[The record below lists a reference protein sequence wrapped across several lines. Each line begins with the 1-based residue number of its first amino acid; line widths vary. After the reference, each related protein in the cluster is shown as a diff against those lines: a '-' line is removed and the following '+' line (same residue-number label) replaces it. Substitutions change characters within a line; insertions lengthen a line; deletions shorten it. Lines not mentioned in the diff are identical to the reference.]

1 MKKLAV
7 YLVDDHILFLEGIRF
22 LLSSLDS
29 VTAVYD
35 AHNGEELLAGFAQ
48 HPANLVLL
56 DIEMPGMNGI
66 QAAREL
72 KQHYPSVKIIAL
84 SMYSDEQYYAGMI
97 EAGADGFLLKNSSF
111 SVVKRAID
119 EVMSG
124 RNYFSQEIVQSLV
137 KNRQKADDSNQQ
149 HPITDRETEVL
160 RLICEGLSNSE
171 IAEKLQLSRRTV
183 DKHRENLLEKTN
195 SKNTVAL
202 VLFAIRQG
210 YYALD

>member
-1 MKKLAV
+1 MKKIAV
-7 YLVDDHILFLEGIRF
+7 YLVDDHVLFLEGIRF

-29 VTAVYD
+29 VAAVFE
-35 AHNGEELLAGFAQ
+35 AHNGQELLESFSQ
-48 HPANLVLL
+48 HQADLVLL

-66 QAAREL
+66 EAAREL
-72 KQHYPSVKIIAL
+72 KQSYPEVKIIAL

-97 EAGADGFLLKNSSF
+97 EAGADGFLLKNSNF

-137 KNRQKADDSNQQ
+137 KNRQKPGEPSQP
-149 HPITDRETEVL
+149 HPITERETEVL
-160 RLICEGLSNSE
+160 RLICEGLSNAE

-183 DKHRENLLEKTN
+183 DKHRENLLEKTH

-202 VLFAIRQG
+202 VLFAIKQG
-210 YYALD
+210 YYAVE

>member
-1 MKKLAV
+1 MKKIVV
-7 YLVDDHILFLEGIRF
+7 YLADDHILFLEGIRF

-29 VTAVYD
+29 VAAVFE
-35 AHNGEELLAGFAQ
+35 AHSGQELLEGFSQ
-48 HPANLVLL
+48 HPADLVLL

-66 QAAREL
+66 EAAREL
-72 KQHYPSVKIIAL
+72 KQSYPEVKIIAL

-137 KNRQKADDSNQQ
+137 KNRQKPDEPSQQ
-149 HPITDRETEVL
+149 HPITERETEVL
-160 RLICEGLSNSE
+160 RLICEGLSNAE
-171 IAEKLQLSRRTV
+171 IAEKLRLSRRTV
-183 DKHRENLLEKTN
+183 DKHRENLLEKTH

>member
-1 MKKLAV
+1 MKKISV

-22 LLSSLDS
+22 LLSSLDF
-29 VTAVYD
+29 VETVFE
-35 AHNGEELLAGFAQ
+35 AHNGQELLDGFVLY
-48 HPANLVLL
+48 PADLVLL

-72 KQHYPSVKIIAL
+72 KQRYPEVKIIAL
-84 SMYSDEQYYAGMI
+84 SMYSDQQYYAGMI

-119 EVMSG
+119 EVVSG

-137 KNRQKADDSNQQ
+137 KNRQKADGPNQQ
-149 HPITDRETEVL
+149 HPITERETEVL
-160 RLICEGLSNSE
+160 RLICEGLSNGE

-183 DKHRENLLEKTN
+183 DKHRENLLEKTH

-202 VLFAIRQG
+202 VLFAIKQG
-210 YYALD
+210 YYAVE

>member
-1 MKKLAV
+1 MKKLTV

-22 LLSSLDS
+22 LLSSLHS
-29 VTAVYD
+29 VATVFE
-35 AHNGEELLAGFAQ
+35 AHNGHELLERFAQ
-48 HPANLVLL
+48 SPADLVLL

-72 KQHYPSVKIIAL
+72 KQRYPTVKIIAL
-84 SMYSDEQYYAGMI
+84 SMYSDEQYYTGMI

-124 RNYFSQEIVQSLV
+124 RNYFSHEIVQLLV
-137 KNRQKADDSNQQ
+137 KNRQKTDDLSQP

-160 RLICEGLSNSE
+160 RLICEGLSNAE
-171 IAEKLQLSRRTV
+171 IAEKLRLSRRTV

-210 YYALD
+210 YYVVE